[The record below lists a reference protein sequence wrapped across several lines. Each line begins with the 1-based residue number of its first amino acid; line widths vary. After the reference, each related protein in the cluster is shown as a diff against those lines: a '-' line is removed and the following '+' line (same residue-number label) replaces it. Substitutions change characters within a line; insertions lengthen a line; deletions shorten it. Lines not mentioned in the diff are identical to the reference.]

1 VALATA
7 SKTRTPLPARI
18 APRLDSLSGRLIA
31 AAAVWIVLGLVGGG
45 LLISDVFRTS
55 VQSSFDARLK
65 FDLDDM
71 IAAAEVDPSGNVSL
85 RTRFADPR
93 FERVYSGWYW
103 QIMPIDAKGADPNNS
118 QISRS
123 LFDRTIKITDSYR
136 IGQQNW
142 GHGVG
147 PDDQNVRVVFQRIE
161 FPVAATKN
169 PNDMRAY
176 NFLVA
181 GDVSEVEA
189 EVQRFNGTLI
199 WSFALL
205 GLGLILAIFI
215 QVRVGLQPLRRVS
228 EALARIRDG
237 DARRLEGK
245 FPSEIAPLAGEL
257 NSLIR
262 HSEEVVGRARTHV
275 SNLAHSLKT
284 PLTVLTSEAAANPGL
299 LADTVHKQATA
310 MRRQVDHYLVRAR
323 AAGALDV
330 LGSRTQV
337 KPVLEDLARVLSRI
351 HSERAIAISVDCAPS
366 LYFRGEKQ
374 DLEEMVG
381 NLMDNACKWAL
392 GKVLV
397 SASKRDGSLTLA
409 VGDDGAGLDTEEKER
424 VGERGERLD
433 ESVPGTGLGLAIV
446 RDIAKLYGGFM
457 VLGDSPLGGLQVTLT
472 LPLIASSAAESSR

>member
-1 VALATA
+1 M
-7 SKTRTPLPARI
+7 
-18 APRLDSLSGRLIA
+18 
-31 AAAVWIVLGLVGGG
+31 WIVLGLVGGG
-45 LLISDVFRTS
+45 ILISDVFRSS

-71 IAAAEVDPSGNVSL
+71 IAAAEVDSSGEVSL

-103 QIMPIDAKGADPNNS
+103 QMSPVDAKGTAQPNNA

-123 LFDRTIKITDSYR
+123 LFDRTIRLADTYR
-136 IGQQNW
+136 IGQQIW
-142 GHGVG
+142 GHGIG
-147 PDDQNVRVVFQRIE
+147 PDDQKVRIVSQRIE
-161 FPVAATKN
+161 YPIAATKN
-169 PNDMRAY
+169 PNDTRTY
-176 NFLVA
+176 DFLVA

-189 EVQRFNGTLI
+189 EVDRFNGTLI

-228 EALARIRDG
+228 EALARIRSG
-237 DARRLEGK
+237 EARRLEGN
-245 FPSEIAPLAGEL
+245 FPSEIAPLASEL
-257 NSLIR
+257 NGLIV

-284 PLTVLTSEAAANPGL
+284 PLTVLTSEASANPGP
-299 LADTVHKQATA
+299 LADTVQKQTGQ

-330 LGSRTQV
+330 LGNRTQV
-337 KPVLEDLARVLSRI
+337 KPALDDLARVLTRI
-351 HSERAIAISVDCAPS
+351 HSERGIVISVDCPS
-366 LYFRGEKQ
+366 AIYFRGEKQ

-381 NLMDNACKWAL
+381 NLMDNACKWAF
-392 GKVLV
+392 GKVAV
-397 SASKRDGSLTLA
+397 SASRLDGSFTLA
-409 VGDDGAGLDTEEKER
+409 VGDDGAGLEPEEKER

-446 RDIAKLYGGFM
+446 RDIAKLYGGSM
-457 VLGDSPLGGLQVTLT
+457 ALSDSSLGGLQVNLT
-472 LPLIASSAAESSR
+472 LPAIV

>member
-1 VALATA
+1 M
-7 SKTRTPLPARI
+7 PLRSRI
-18 APRLDSLSGRLIA
+18 APRLDSLAGRLIA

-45 LLISDVFRTS
+45 ILISDVFRAS

-71 IAAAEVDPSGNVSL
+71 IAACEVDSAGNVSL

-103 QIMPIDAKGADPNNS
+103 QITPVGRKGPEPDNA

-123 LFDRTIKITDSYR
+123 LFDRAIRQSTFYR
-136 IGQQNW
+136 SGQQLW
-142 GHGVG
+142 GYGVG
-147 PDDQNVRVVFQRIE
+147 PDNQAVRIVSQRIE
-161 FPVAATKN
+161 FPIAATKN
-169 PNDMRAY
+169 PNDSRGY
-176 NFLVA
+176 EFLVA
-181 GDVSEVEA
+181 GDQSEVEA

-199 WSFALL
+199 WSFAVL
-205 GLGLILAIFI
+205 GLGLIAAIFI

-237 DARRLEGK
+237 EARRLEGK
-245 FPSEIAPLAGEL
+245 FPAEIAPLASEL
-257 NSLIR
+257 NSLIG

-284 PLTVLTSEAAANPGL
+284 PLTVLTSEASANPGP
-299 LADTVHKQATA
+299 LADTVQKQVTA

-330 LGSRTQV
+330 LGNRTPV
-337 KPVLEDLARVLSRI
+337 KPVLDDLARVLSRI
-351 HSERAIAISVDCAPS
+351 HADRGIAITVDCPANIS
-366 LYFRGEKQ
+366 FRGEKQ
-374 DLEEMVG
+374 DLEEMTG
-381 NLMDNACKWAL
+381 NLMDNACKWAFS
-392 GKVLV
+392 KVTV
-397 SASKRDGSLTLA
+397 AARRIDGNMLLT
-409 VGDDGAGLDTEEKER
+409 VGDDGAGLDPEEREK

-446 RDIAKLYGGFM
+446 RDIAKLYGGAM
-457 VLGDSPLGGLQVTLT
+457 ALGDSPLGGLEVALT
-472 LPLIASSAAESSR
+472 LPVIA